1 MRVVSKQSKH
11 EELRQGLQSEIAG
24 MAAHAAL
31 PTEREIAVRYEVSRN
46 TVRQALDTLFN
57 AGTVYRVQ
65 GAGTFVASRVISKSP
80 ALTSFS
86 EDMLAR
92 GLRPGSRVLTAE
104 LVRAGRA
111 VADQLDLGAEAEV
124 VRLSRLRLADDA
136 PMCLEHVHLPA
147 ARVPGLLELDLA
159 GSLYASLRQ
168 HYRLEIARAEQT
180 VRSVELDTTEAVLL
194 GVPTGAAGLRVTR
207 IGLDERDR
215 PFEATTTTYRADRY
229 EVRFAVRRNP

>member
-1 MRVVSKQSKH
+1 MVSKQSKH
-11 EELRQGLQSEIAG
+11 EELRQGLQAEIAG

-31 PTEREIAVRYEVSRN
+31 PTEREIAARYEVSRN
-46 TVRQALDTLFN
+46 TVRQALDGLFS

-65 GAGTFVASRVISKSP
+65 GAGTFVASRMVSKSP

-86 EDMLAR
+86 DDMLER

-104 LVRAGRA
+104 LVRAGS
-111 VADQLDLGAEAEV
+111 VADQLDLAAEAEV
-124 VRLSRLRLADDA
+124 VRLSRLRLADDS

-147 ARVPGLLELDLA
+147 VRVPGLLELDLA
-159 GSLYASLRQ
+159 DSLYACLRR
-168 HYRLEIARAEQT
+168 HYQLEIARAEQT
-180 VRSVELDTTEAVLL
+180 VRSVELDATEAALL

-207 IGLDERDR
+207 TGLDQRDR
-215 PFEATTTTYRADRY
+215 PLEATTTTYRADRY